1 MSIVSAADKSALIK
15 KNGYSSPPHQ
25 VAVSHD
31 KLQFTTLASNPAP
44 SSTGFSSGA
53 VHLFKID
60 FRKVG
65 KIHNMKLR
73 FDITETGTAVMN
85 LAPVQYFVSKIEWLS
100 NSGSG
105 PVFFTQY
112 PDTMYWE
119 SLVLP
124 DTNKLNRAYLK
135 EMNIKEDYYGTT
147 AHPISKQKSYRL
159 PLISHPFDI
168 NEMLCSEMKEV
179 ECRLTLRSGITASG
193 TGVVALTQVS
203 IEIEHSMMSP
213 TDMRDLF
220 NTLYSGDKPLR
231 HVFIEPCPL
240 KLTSQT
246 FTASTQKDIS
256 LDVFSGRAA
265 GLIFSIRDDSY
276 AVSTS
281 TILKTYD
288 LGDSATV
295 DIVSSTG
302 KSMLCDGTP
311 IRCDYLVNQL
321 FAHHFDNVN
330 FMRRRKWY
338 VIPFCNSLKS
348 AYHGVMS
355 GGFLEFPA
363 GHQYNLRI
371 TPSAAGVAGIHT
383 LTCTNPAN
391 DGGSYRLEFRNA
403 QTDSLA
409 YNANAAA
416 IKAAFE
422 ALPTALAADGIP
434 LTVTASGALTTTAT
448 LTFAASA
455 EPLNELDDIVRV
467 NAQGLKDDTVTE
479 NIDESIT
486 TYGTKGWVTGSS
498 YTIDIYMLKFMS
510 LWSNGFDVKS
520 DAA

>member
-1 MSIVSAADKSALIK
+1 MSVVSAAQKVNLVK
-15 KNGYSSPPHQ
+15 GGGYSAPHHQ
-25 VAVSHD
+25 RLISHD
-31 KLQFTTLASNPAP
+31 KLQITTLASNPAP
-44 SSTGFSSGA
+44 ASTGFANGS
-53 VHLFKID
+53 VHLFKVD

-73 FDITETGTAVMN
+73 FDITETGGAAAMF
-85 LAPVQYFVSKIEWLS
+85 LAPVPYFVSKIEWLS

-112 PDTMYWE
+112 PDSTYWE

-124 DTNKLNRAYLK
+124 DAKKLTRSYLK
-135 EMNIKEDYYGTT
+135 ELNIKEDYYGTF
-147 AHPISKQKSYRL
+147 AHPLSKQRSYRL
-159 PLISHPFDI
+159 PLITHPFDI
-168 NEMLCSEMKEV
+168 NEMYCGEMKEV

-193 TGVVALTQVS
+193 SGVVGLTQVS
-203 IEIEHSMMSP
+203 LEVEHSVVPDEHKGELLKHMYSP
-213 TDMRDLF
+213 
-220 NTLYSGDKPLR
+220 PLR
-231 HVFIEPCPL
+231 HVFLEATPL
-240 KLTSQT
+240 QKTSQT

-256 LDVFSGRAA
+256 LDVFTGKAA
-265 GLIFSIRDDSY
+265 GLIFAIRDDAF
-276 AVSTS
+276 AVSGS

-288 LGDSATV
+288 LGDSASI

-302 KSMLCDGTP
+302 KSMLGDGTA

-321 FAHHFDNVN
+321 YAHHFDNSE
-330 FMRRRKWY
+330 FIRKRKWY

-348 AYHGVMS
+348 AFHGNMS

-363 GHQYNLRI
+363 GHQYSLRI
-371 TPSAAGVAGIHT
+371 TPSAAGVAGVHT

-391 DGGSYRLEFRNA
+391 DGGSYRLMFRGA

-416 IKAAFE
+416 MKAAFE
-422 ALPTALAADGIP
+422 ALPTALAADGVP

-448 LTFAASA
+448 LTFSANA
-455 EPLNELDDIVRV
+455 EPLNELDDLVRV
-467 NAQGLKDDTVTE
+467 NAQGLKDDTATE

-486 TYGTKGWVTGSS
+486 TYGTKGWTTGST
-498 YTIDIYMLKFMS
+498 YTIDIYMLKFMQ

-520 DAA
+520 DSA